1 MELDVRDSADLPA
14 SKIEEFYDSVLA
26 PSFADSELI
35 PRAEFLADLND
46 PSGDTVAAVALD
58 DAGEI
63 LGGAVGQWFPQ
74 CRVML
79 TAYLAI
85 RPGQRGGGI
94 GGRILRAVLADW
106 QRRVDPL
113 LVVGEVEDPRHHTD
127 IGFGDPARRLK
138 FYASAGAKIIPIPY
152 FQPAIQADGDRVPH
166 LFLMT
171 FAVSDECRRGD
182 RSIDASPVRAFL
194 EANLAGNEGSVDRD
208 DPATAAL
215 FAAAAG
221 ATLELVDPAVVRG
234 DR

>member
-1 MELDVRDSADLPA
+1 VELDVRDSADLPA

-46 PSGDTVAAVALD
+46 PGGDTVASVAFD

-74 CRVML
+74 SRVML

-85 RPGQRGGGI
+85 RPGRRGGGI

-113 LVVGEVEDPRHHTD
+113 LILGEVEDPRHHTD
-127 IGFGDPARRLK
+127 IGFGDPERRLK
-138 FYASAGAKIIPIPY
+138 FYAAAGAEIIPVPY
-152 FQPAIQADGDRVPH
+152 FQPAIQAGGERVLH

-171 FAVSDECRRGD
+171 FAVSDECRRGE

-194 EANLAGNEGSVDRD
+194 EANLARNEGGVDRD

-215 FAAAAG
+215 FDAVTG
-221 ATLELVDPAVVRG
+221 ATVELVDPAGLHG